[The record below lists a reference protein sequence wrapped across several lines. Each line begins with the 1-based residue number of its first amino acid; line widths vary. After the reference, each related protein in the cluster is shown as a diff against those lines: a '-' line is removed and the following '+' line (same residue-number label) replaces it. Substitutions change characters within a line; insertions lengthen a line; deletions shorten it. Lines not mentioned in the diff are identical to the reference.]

1 MNIAL
6 TYDLKD
12 DYLAR
17 GYSSEAA
24 AEFDSRETIE
34 ALATVMAAQGHT
46 IERIGNL
53 QALLAAL
60 HAGIR
65 PDLVFNLCEG
75 EKGVGREA
83 LVPALLEAY
92 DIPCVFSDSAVMA
105 LSLHKG
111 LCKLAV
117 RGLGVPTA
125 DFTVVESLKQLEEWS
140 GKDKQRDFSQ
150 AGPLAF
156 PLFAKPIAEGT
167 SKGISRLSRIESLES
182 LHQVCASLLAQYQQ
196 PVLLESFLPGREFT
210 VGIVGTGEQA
220 QVVGAMEIVY
230 QDEAAGG
237 IYSYESKFVENER
250 LIRYEAAESSV
261 RQVLDLQALKVWRGL
276 GCRDGGRLDFRM
288 DAQGVLHFLEINPLA
303 GLNPDYGD
311 LPILGRLHGWSH
323 EALVKAILSSAI
335 NRIVGYA
342 DPLEYFSGVNT

>member
-6 TYDLKD
+6 TYDLKE

-24 AEFDSRETIE
+24 AEFDSRETID
-34 ALATVMAAQGHT
+34 ALAAVIVAQGHT
-46 IERIGNL
+46 VARIGNQ

-60 HAGIR
+60 HAGIQ

-83 LVPALLEAY
+83 LVPALLEAHG
-92 DIPCVFSDSAVMA
+92 IPCVFSDSAVMA
-105 LSLHKG
+105 LSMHKG

-125 DFTVVESLKQLEEWS
+125 DFTVVETLAQLEGLPAQDAIE
-140 GKDKQRDFSQ
+140 GFPH
-150 AGPLAF
+150 AMPLAF
-156 PLFAKPIAEGT
+156 PLFAKPLAEGT
-167 SKGISRLSRIESLES
+167 SKGISGSSRIESLEA
-182 LHQVCASLLAQYQQ
+182 LHQVCGAILAQYQE

-210 VGIVGTGEQA
+210 VGIVGTGAQA

-237 IYSYESKFVENER
+237 IYSYVSKCIENER
-250 LIRYEAAESSV
+250 WIRYEAAEFPV
-261 RQVLDLQALKVWRGL
+261 RQQLDQLALKIWRGL

-288 DAQGVLHFLEINPLA
+288 DAQGTLHFLEINPLA

-311 LPILGRLHGWSH
+311 LPILGRLHGWRY
-323 EALVKAILSSAI
+323 ETLVKAILGSAI
-335 NRIVGYA
+335 ARVAGRA
-342 DPLEYFSGVNT
+342 GLSEDLAGVNT